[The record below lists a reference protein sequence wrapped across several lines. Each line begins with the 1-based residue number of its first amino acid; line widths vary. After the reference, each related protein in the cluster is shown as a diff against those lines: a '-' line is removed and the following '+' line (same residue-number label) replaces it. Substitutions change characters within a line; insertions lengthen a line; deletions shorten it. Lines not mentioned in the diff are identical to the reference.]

1 MAPGYLSM
9 DVHIFGA
16 LLNLFNGELTKLPET
31 SLSGLSK
38 VRTEGVFAVFHLKD
52 ETTLLQ
58 SLNEWL
64 VSPWP
69 KAFPPTSLSVL
80 ELLANQPDSE
90 CFLCSDKALEPF
102 TPVSLVTTQ
111 PILAICSPGDPR

>member
-64 VSPWP
+64 VSP
-69 KAFPPTSLSVL
+69 
-80 ELLANQPDSE
+80 
-90 CFLCSDKALEPF
+90 
-102 TPVSLVTTQ
+102 
-111 PILAICSPGDPR
+111 

>member
-1 MAPGYLSM
+1 MAPGNLSM
-9 DVHIFGA
+9 QVHISGA

-38 VRTEGVFAVFHLKD
+38 VRTEGVCAVFHLKD

-69 KAFPPTSLSVL
+69 KAFPPTSLSFL
-80 ELLANQPDSE
+80 ELLANKPESE
-90 CFLCSDKALEPF
+90 CFLCSDKALDPL
-102 TPVSLVTTQ
+102 TPVRLVTTQ
-111 PILAICSPGDPR
+111 PVLANCAPGDAR